1 MLSLEL
7 KKMLKTPV
15 TLILIVAALVLSFL
29 LAWLPVSFESTKILT
44 DYGLVTL
51 EGSERISYEENV
63 SPVSGEVTAETAKQA
78 LVAYQD
84 CLKKYGV
91 ENENDLPEG
100 AYNTEIG
107 PWFKVLHTIRE
118 IYADPKTG
126 IPPDLKYMSPDLLEN
141 FYQKKDERFESLMEQ
156 EDWPKAVREK
166 ARLMYTQIEEPMEY
180 YPYYNS
186 NGLDYES
193 FLFFLVMI
201 CCILIAA
208 PVFAIDYQT
217 GADDIMRCTK
227 NGRLKLVMSKCGA
240 TLLISTTLFTLCSAI
255 YCVITTMFY
264 GTDSMQTD
272 MQMMLSVFTLHNWTV
287 GEMLLRAALA
297 GLLSCT
303 AAVSLTLLLSSR
315 IRSSGI
321 AIGAAILFGILPLLL
336 DILMGS
342 RIMDWVC
349 SIIPSG
355 GLCLTKS
362 FYYAVFD
369 MAFLVGNNIAI
380 PTTLGLVIFAALE
393 IPLFLLLTMYSY
405 QRGMK

>member
-15 TLILIVAALVLSFL
+15 TLILIIAALVFSFL
-29 LAWLPVSFESTKILT
+29 LAWLPVSFEQTKILT
-44 DYGLVTL
+44 DDGLVTL
-51 EGSERISYEENV
+51 EGSERISYEKNV
-63 SPVSGEVTAETAKQA
+63 SPVFGEVTAETAKQA
-78 LVAYQD
+78 LTAYQD
-84 CLKKYGV
+84 CLRKYGV

-126 IPPDLKYMSPDLLEN
+126 IPPDLMYMSPDSLEN
-141 FYQKKDERFESLMEQ
+141 FYDKKAERFETLMEQ
-156 EDWPKAVREK
+156 EDWPEAVREK
-166 ARLMYTQIEEPMEY
+166 ARLMYEQSEEPMEY

-227 NGRLKLVMSKCGA
+227 NGRLKIVLSKCGA
-240 TLLISTTLFTLCSAI
+240 TLLINTMLFSVCAAI
-255 YCVITTMFY
+255 YCILTTVFY
-264 GTDSMQTD
+264 GTDSMRTD

-287 GEMLLRAALA
+287 GEMLLKAALA

-315 IRSSGI
+315 IKSSGI
-321 AIGAAILFGILPLLL
+321 AIGAAMLCGILPLVL
-336 DILMGS
+336 DILIGG

-369 MAFLVGNNIAI
+369 MAFLTGKNFAI
-380 PTTLGLVIFAALE
+380 PTTQGLVLFAALE
-393 IPLFLLLTMYSY
+393 IPLFLLLTLYSY
-405 QRGMK
+405 QKGVK